1 MAQKYQVCVTAGDGI
16 GPEIVAEA
24 IKVLHAVEKKYD
36 VEFDF
41 KEALIGG
48 AAIDATGEPLPAE
61 TLQLA
66 RESDAVLLGAV
77 GGPKWDT
84 TTPGAPRPEGGLL
97 AIRKELGLYA
107 NLRPVVIYDSITAN
121 SPLKTEK
128 VKGVDLLIMRELT
141 GGLYFGDHVTQEGI
155 EGAGGDGKPGEHAY
169 DIMQYDE
176 YEIER
181 IIRRGF
187 EAAMKRRKKV
197 TSVDKANVL
206 DTSRLWRKVAHK
218 VAAEYPEVEFQDML
232 VDNTAMQIIN
242 HPDQFDVIVVENTFG
257 DILSDEASMLAG
269 SLGLLAS
276 ASLGD
281 STSLYEPSH
290 GSAPKHAGK
299 NDVNPISQIQSAAMM
314 LKYSFNMDEAAAD
327 IDRAVREALADGWC
341 TYDIAQPDTPA
352 DHILGTR
359 EMGTKIAERI

>member
-1 MAQKYQVCVTAGDGI
+1 MGKSYKVCVTAGDGI

-24 IKVLHAVEKKYD
+24 VKVLRAVEKKYD
-36 VEFDF
+36 VVFECTD
-41 KEALIGG
+41 ALIGG
-48 AAIDATGEPLPAE
+48 AAIDETGQALPDE
-61 TLQLA
+61 TLELA

-84 TTPGAPRPEGGLL
+84 TKPGAPRPEHGLL
-97 AIRKELGLYA
+97 KIRKELGLYA
-107 NLRPVVIYDSITAN
+107 NLRPVQIYDSIAAN
-121 SPLKTEK
+121 SPLRTEK
-128 VKGVDLLIMRELT
+128 VRGVDLLIVRELT
-141 GGLYFGDHVTQEGI
+141 GGLYFGDHVTQEGVA
-155 EGAGGDGKPGEHAY
+155 GAGGDGAPGTHAY
-169 DIMQYDE
+169 DVMQYDA

-181 IIRRGF
+181 IVRRGF
-187 EAAMKRRKKV
+187 EAARKRRGKL

-206 DTSRLWRKVAHK
+206 DTSRLWRKIAHE
-218 VAAEYPEVEFQDML
+218 VAADYPDVEFSDML

-242 HPDQFDVIVVENTFG
+242 HPDQFDVIVTENTFG
-257 DILSDEASMLAG
+257 DILSDEASMLCG

-314 LKYSFNMDEAAAD
+314 LKYSFDMDDAAAD

-341 TYDIAQPDTPA
+341 TYDIAQDTTPA
-352 DHILGTR
+352 DHVLSTSD
-359 EMGTKIAERI
+359 MGTKIAERI

>member
-1 MAQKYQVCVTAGDGI
+1 MTKKYQICVTAGDGI

-24 IKVLHAVEKKYD
+24 IKVLHAIEGKYD

-41 KEALIGG
+41 RDALIGG
-48 AAIDATGEPLPAE
+48 AGIDEAGDPLPPE

-84 TTPGAPRPEGGLL
+84 TTPGAPRPEHGLL
-97 AIRKELGLYA
+97 KIRKELGLYA
-107 NLRPVVIYDSITAN
+107 NLRPVVIYDSIAEN

-128 VKGVDLLIMRELT
+128 VRGVDLLIMRELT
-141 GGLYFGDHVTQEGI
+141 GGLYFGDHVTQQDV
-155 EGAGGDGKPGEHAY
+155 EGAGVDGAPGAHAY
-169 DIMQYDE
+169 DVMQYDE

-181 IIRRGF
+181 IMRRGF
-187 EAAMKRRKKV
+187 EAAMKRGKKL

-206 DTSRLWRKVAHK
+206 DTSRLWRKIAHE
-218 VAAEYPEVEFQDML
+218 VAADYPEVAFNDML
-232 VDNTAMQIIN
+232 VDNCSMQIIN

-257 DILSDEASMLAG
+257 DILSDEASMLCG

-290 GSAPKHAGK
+290 GSAPSHAGK

-314 LKYSFNMDEAAAD
+314 LKYSFDMDEAAAD
-327 IDRAVREALADGWC
+327 IDRAVREALAAGWC
-341 TYDIAQPDTPA
+341 TYDIAQPTTPP
-352 DHILGTR
+352 DHIIGTR
-359 EMGTKIAERI
+359 EMGSKIAERV

>member
-1 MAQKYQVCVTAGDGI
+1 MTKKFQVCVTAGDGI

-48 AAIDATGEPLPAE
+48 AAIDATGNPLPDE
-61 TLQLA
+61 TLELA
-66 RESDAVLLGAV
+66 KASDAVLLGAV

-84 TTPGAPRPEGGLL
+84 TTPGAPRPEQGLL
-97 AIRKELGLYA
+97 KIRKELGLYA
-107 NLRPVVIYDSITAN
+107 NLRPIQIYDSIASN
-121 SPLKTEK
+121 SPLKTER
-128 VKGVDLLIMRELT
+128 VKDVDILIMRELT
-141 GGLYFGDHVTQEGI
+141 GGLYFGDHVTQENVA
-155 EGAGGDGKPGEHAY
+155 GAGGNGKPGAHAY
-169 DIMQYDE
+169 DVMQYDE

-187 EAAMKRRKKV
+187 DAAMKRHKRV

-206 DTSRLWRKVAHK
+206 DTSRLWRKIAQRVSK
-218 VAAEYPEVEFQDML
+218 EYPQVEYWDML
-232 VDNTAMQIIN
+232 VDNCAMQIIN
-242 HPDQFDVIVVENTFG
+242 NPSQFDVIITENTFG
-257 DILSDEASMLAG
+257 DILSDEASMLCG

-314 LKYSFNMDEAAAD
+314 LKYSFDMDDAAAD
-327 IDRAVREALADGWC
+327 IDNAVRKALADGWC
-341 TYDIAQPDTPA
+341 TYDIAQADTPA
-352 DHILGTR
+352 DHILSTSD
-359 EMGTKIAERI
+359 MGTKIAERI

>member
-1 MAQKYQVCVTAGDGI
+1 MSKKFQVCVTAGDGI

-24 IKVLHAVEKKYD
+24 IKILHVIEKKYD
-36 VEFDF
+36 VVFDF

-48 AAIDATGEPLPAE
+48 AAIDATGSSLPDE
-61 TLQLA
+61 TLELA
-66 RESDAVLLGAV
+66 KNSDAVLLGAV
-77 GGPKWDT
+77 GGPKWDST
-84 TTPGAPRPEGGLL
+84 DPGAERPEAGLL
-97 AIRKELGLYA
+97 KIRKELRLYA
-107 NLRPVVIYDSITAN
+107 NLRPIQIYESIAAN
-121 SPLKTEK
+121 SPLKTDR

-141 GGLYFGDHVTQEGI
+141 GGLYFGDHVTQENVA
-155 EGAGGDGKPGEHAY
+155 GAGGQGKNGVHAY

-181 IIRRGF
+181 ILRRGF
-187 EAAMKRRKKV
+187 DAAMKRRKKV

-206 DTSRLWRKVAHK
+206 DTSRLWRKIAHK
-218 VAAEYPEVEFQDML
+218 VAQEYPEVEFEDML

-242 HPDQFDVIVVENTFG
+242 HPDNFDVIITENTFG
-257 DILSDEASMLAG
+257 DILSDEASMLCG

-314 LKYSFNMDEAAAD
+314 LKYSFDMDEAAAD
-327 IDRAVREALADGWC
+327 IDRAVEQALADGWC
-341 TYDIAQPDTPA
+341 TYDVAQDNTPA
-352 DHILGTR
+352 DHVLSTSD
-359 EMGTKIAERI
+359 MGTKIAERI

>member
-1 MAQKYQVCVTAGDGI
+1 MTQKYQVCVTAGDGI

-24 IKVLHAVEKKYD
+24 IKVLHAIEKKYD

-41 KEALIGG
+41 KDALIGG
-48 AAIDATGEPLPAE
+48 AAIDATGNPLPDA
-61 TLQLA
+61 TLELA
-66 RESDAVLLGAV
+66 KASDAVLLGAV

-84 TTPGAPRPEGGLL
+84 TTPGAPRPEHGLL
-97 AIRKELGLYA
+97 KIRKELGLYA
-107 NLRPVVIYDSITAN
+107 NLRPIQIYSSIASN
-121 SPLKTEK
+121 SPLKTER
-128 VKGVDLLIMRELT
+128 VENVDILIMRELT
-141 GGLYFGDHVTQEGI
+141 GGLYFGDHVTQEGV
-155 EGAGGDGKPGEHAY
+155 EGAGVDGKPGEHAY
-169 DIMQYDE
+169 DVMQYDE

-187 EAAMKRRKKV
+187 DAAMKRNKKV

-206 DTSRLWRKVAHK
+206 DTSRLWRKIANRVAK
-218 VAAEYPEVEFQDML
+218 EYPEVEYWDML
-232 VDNTAMQIIN
+232 VDNCAMQIIN
-242 HPDQFDVIVVENTFG
+242 NPGQFDVIITENTFG
-257 DILSDEASMLAG
+257 DILSDEASMLCG

-314 LKYSFNMDEAAAD
+314 LKYSFDMDDAAAD
-327 IDRAVREALADGWC
+327 IDNAVRQALADGWC
-341 TYDIAQPDTPA
+341 TYDIAQDDTPA
-352 DHILGTR
+352 DHILSTSD
-359 EMGTKIAERI
+359 MGTKIAERI

>member
-1 MAQKYQVCVTAGDGI
+1 MEKNIAVIWGDCSS
-16 GPEIVAEA
+16 PEIVKQTLRVLDKVAEKYGHTFHYTDAAMGGEA
-24 IKVLHAVEKKYD
+24 IDKYGD
-36 VEFDF
+36 
-41 KEALIGG
+41 
-48 AAIDATGEPLPAE
+48 PLPQHE
-61 TLQLA
+61 LDKCLA
-66 RESDAVLLGAV
+66 ADSVLLGAV

-107 NLRPVVIYDSITAN
+107 NLRPVVIYDSIAAN
-121 SPLKTEK
+121 SSLKTEK

-141 GGLYFGDHVTQEGI
+141 GGLYFGDHVTQEGV

-206 DTSRLWRKVAHK
+206 DTSRLWRKIAHK

-281 STSLYEPSH
+281 NTSLYEPSH

-359 EMGTKIAERI
+359 EMGTKIAECI

>member
-1 MAQKYQVCVTAGDGI
+1 MTQKYQVCVTAGDGI

-24 IKVLHAVEKKYD
+24 IKVLHAIEKKYD

-41 KEALIGG
+41 REALIGG
-48 AAIDATGEPLPAE
+48 AAIDATGDPLPEE
-61 TLQLA
+61 TLKLA
-66 RESDAVLLGAV
+66 KESDAVLLGAV

-97 AIRKELGLYA
+97 RIRKELGLYA
-107 NLRPVVIYDSITAN
+107 NLRPITVYQSIASN
-121 SPLKTEK
+121 SPLKTER
-128 VKGVDLLIMRELT
+128 VQDVDILIMRELT
-141 GGLYFGDHVTQEGI
+141 GGLYFGDHVTQENVA
-155 EGAGGDGKPGEHAY
+155 GAGGDGKPGEHAY
-169 DIMQYDE
+169 DVMQYDE

-187 EAAMKRRKKV
+187 DAAMKRNKKV

-206 DTSRLWRKVAHK
+206 DTSRLWRKIAHRVA
-218 VAAEYPEVEFQDML
+218 EDYPEVEFWDML
-232 VDNTAMQIIN
+232 VDNCAMQIIN
-242 HPDQFDVIVVENTFG
+242 NPGQFDVIITENTFG
-257 DILSDEASMLAG
+257 DILSDEASMLCG

-281 STSLYEPSH
+281 GTALYEPSH

-314 LKYSFNMDEAAAD
+314 LKYSFDMDEAAAD

-341 TYDIAQPDTPA
+341 TYDIAQDTTPA
-352 DHILGTR
+352 DHILGTS
-359 EMGTKIAERI
+359 EMGSKIAERI

>member
-1 MAQKYQVCVTAGDGI
+1 MGKSYKVCVTAGDGI

-24 IKVLHAVEKKYD
+24 IKVLRAVEKKYD
-36 VEFDF
+36 VAFECTD
-41 KEALIGG
+41 ALIGG
-48 AAIDATGEPLPAE
+48 AAIDATGQALPDE
-61 TLQLA
+61 TLELA

-84 TTPGAPRPEGGLL
+84 TEPGAPRPEHGLL
-97 AIRKELGLYA
+97 KIRKELGLYA
-107 NLRPVVIYDSITAN
+107 NLRPVQIYDSIAAN
-121 SPLKTEK
+121 SPLKTDK
-128 VKGVDLLIMRELT
+128 VKGVDLLIVRELT
-141 GGLYFGDHVTQEGI
+141 GGLYFGDHVTQEDV
-155 EGAGGDGKPGEHAY
+155 EGAGGAGAPGTHAY
-169 DIMQYDE
+169 DVMQYDA

-187 EAAMKRRKKV
+187 EAARKRRGKL

-206 DTSRLWRKVAHK
+206 DTSRLWRKIAHEVATD
-218 VAAEYPEVEFQDML
+218 YPDVEFSDML

-242 HPDQFDVIVVENTFG
+242 HPDQFDVIVTENTFG
-257 DILSDEASMLAG
+257 DILSDEASMLCG

-314 LKYSFNMDEAAAD
+314 LKYSFDMDEAAAD

-341 TYDIAQPDTPA
+341 TYDIAQDTTPV
-352 DHILGTR
+352 DHVLSTSD
-359 EMGTKIAERI
+359 MGTKIAERI